1 MTPQIILI
9 LCFIRFILSQ
19 GDTRPIYNISYL
31 TEYSI
36 DTSKT
41 GGIIPANS
49 KIFLRLKLSNLN
61 KTTYNLIKVKVPK
74 NINTNFTITYARYV
88 DDPTEMTLRYAG
100 VSLNMK
106 YISKIN
112 DGSYDI
118 YYYNIIMYYDT
129 PFLALYIVNNLD
141 LPFLSI
147 FVGREKSNVQDITY
161 MKEYEFDKTF
171 FIEMSQTYLLFRLE
185 CKTKGNEII
194 KVKLN
199 KEDESKIKKI
209 FFSVYYYQKRPSD
222 EEAYYQVNYTNTT
235 RDMNYENS
243 TDDKYNI
250 YKLNYT
256 KVGDIEHFTI
266 FVSLFTDHINY
277 VSIYFGP

>member
-112 DGSYDI
+112 NGSYDI

-171 FIEMSQTYLLFRLE
+171 FNEMSQTYLLFRLE
-185 CKTKGNEII
+185 SKTKGNEII

>member
-1 MTPQIILI
+1 
-9 LCFIRFILSQ
+9 
-19 GDTRPIYNISYL
+19 
-31 TEYSI
+31 
-36 DTSKT
+36 
-41 GGIIPANS
+41 
-49 KIFLRLKLSNLN
+49 
-61 KTTYNLIKVKVPK
+61 
-74 NINTNFTITYARYV
+74 
-88 DDPTEMTLRYAG
+88 
-100 VSLNMK
+100 
-106 YISKIN
+106 
-112 DGSYDI
+112 
-118 YYYNIIMYYDT
+118 MYYDT

-147 FVGREKSNVQDITY
+147 FVGREKSNVQDITF

-171 FIEMSQTYLLFRLE
+171 FNEMSQTYLLFRLE
-185 CKTKGNEII
+185 SKTKGNEII

-222 EEAYYQVNYTNTT
+222 EEAYYRMNHTNTT
-235 RDMNYENS
+235 GDMNYENS

-266 FVSLFTDHINY
+266 FVSLFTDHISY
-277 VSIYFGP
+277 VSIYFGPENPEEEIKPDKKEEDEKKTDDSEGQHKSETEEDTKKNSKDEVNKENTIFGLPFKYFILSVVGISLIIIAIIIFCIIKKCNCCKKNDNSIDNLLEDGSALRPDN